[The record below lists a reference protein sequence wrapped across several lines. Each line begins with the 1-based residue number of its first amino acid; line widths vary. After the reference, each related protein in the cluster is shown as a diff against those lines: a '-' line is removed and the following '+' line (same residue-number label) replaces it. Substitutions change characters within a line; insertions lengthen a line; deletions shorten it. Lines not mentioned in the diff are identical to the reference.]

1 MGRDDQEVQREIKGK
16 EGGMGIWQIWN
27 EESMIGRANQCEAK
41 GWVDT

>member
-27 EESMIGRANQCEAK
+27 DRINDRQSEP
-41 GWVDT
+41 V